1 MDEKVE
7 ASKHLIIEPSHQH
20 LAEGPNRVEVAK
32 QSKRLGTCLWKEEEE
47 KEDVERELIQFNLLF
62 SRVLQLSTL

>member
-32 QSKRLGTCLWKEEEE
+32 QSKRLGTCLWKE
-47 KEDVERELIQFNLLF
+47 DVERELIQFNLLF